1 MSEVDRIWDELEQL
15 QLKVNKEF
23 RLMNERLNSI
33 EKSQKETIDRLE
45 AADRRAVNRDPF
57 VSRGGSVSV

>member
-33 EKSQKETIDRLE
+33 EKSQKEIIDRLE
-45 AADRRAVNRDPF
+45 AADRRGINRDPF
-57 VSRGGSVSV
+57 VSRGGSISV